1 MQQRGEVRPLPAS
14 EGRFSCIP
22 QRGVGGF
29 IFSSGFCLL
38 TEEFAAPMTLFDP
51 LPFLRGR
58 AWGFPRSAAA
68 GKKKFCRGI
77 NCYFSRRGCQEV
89 SGKGLLQTSSGFITF
104 FCIYS
109 FRPAWGLAAFS
120 DSCHSKPAPSLGGG
134 HTHDTRCPSP
144 PYSGGI
150 KGRKEQ
156 TSPLLGRARQFGRET
171 AKYPEREGAAPPVK
185 SAP

>member
-14 EGRFSCIP
+14 EGIFSCIP
-22 QRGVGGF
+22 QREVGGF

-58 AWGFPRSAAA
+58 AWGSPRSGAA
-68 GKKKFCRGI
+68 GKKSFCWGI

-89 SGKGLLQTSSGFITF
+89 SGKGLLQTSSGFIIF

-120 DSCHSKPAPSLGGG
+120 DSCHSKPARPGGG
-134 HTHDTRCPSP
+134 HPHDTRCPLP
-144 PYSGGI
+144 ALFWGN
-150 KGRKEQ
+150 
-156 TSPLLGRARQFGRET
+156 
-171 AKYPEREGAAPPVK
+171 
-185 SAP
+185 